1 MASKENK
8 SEYAD
13 EDETEESTVSLKKR
27 WAFGDDNDNNGD
39 IGNDSSSSSKEE
51 VSSEE
56 EPA

>member
-8 SEYAD
+8 SEYVD

-39 IGNDSSSSSKEE
+39 IGNDSSSSKEA